1 MELFGMKEEMV
12 ECYFNEG
19 FLGGEKKCN
28 EIL

>member
-1 MELFGMKEEMV
+1 MDILDMDEEMV
-12 ECYFNEG
+12 ECYLNEG